1 MDKPLT
7 VAAAEFS
14 DAVLCAVR
22 GSGLPAFIIASTLTE
37 IATSARNLAQQQL
50 QADNQAWQDYL
61 EKQNDESDS

>member
-7 VAAAEFS
+7 VATAEFA

-37 IATSARNLAQQQL
+37 IATSARNLAQQQF
-50 QADNQAWQDYL
+50 QADNQAWQEYL
-61 EKQNDESDS
+61 EKQKDETGA

>member
-22 GSGLPAFIIASTLTE
+22 GSGLPAFIIAGTLTE
-37 IATSARNLAQQQL
+37 IAQSAKNLAQQQL
-50 QADNQAWQDYL
+50 QADNEAWQDYL
-61 EKQNDESDS
+61 KKQNDEANS

>member
-22 GSGLPAFIIASTLTE
+22 GSGLPAFIVASALTE
-37 IATSARNLAQQQL
+37 IATAARNMAQQQL
-50 QADNQAWQDYL
+50 QADNQKWQEYL
-61 EKQNDESDS
+61 EKQNNENSD